1 MSKTCSKIPCCLD
14 KYLEVF
20 SYGSKVNENT
30 ISACFCSTTGIT
42 ADHVYSLMFIN
53 IKNKDTHTIITHPAY
68 HATEWFDVFAQLA
81 DLFPVGLIFLQV
93 AGTRGGYCRTRSV
106 Q

>member
-1 MSKTCSKIPCCLD
+1 MRT
-14 KYLEVF
+14 
-20 SYGSKVNENT
+20 ENT
-30 ISACFCSTTGIT
+30 TPASFCSTTDIT
-42 ADHVYSLMFIN
+42 SGHMHSLIFTN
-53 IKNKDTHTIITHPAY
+53 ITGKKCAHTIITHPIY

-81 DLFPVGLIFLQV
+81 DLLPVGLIFLQV